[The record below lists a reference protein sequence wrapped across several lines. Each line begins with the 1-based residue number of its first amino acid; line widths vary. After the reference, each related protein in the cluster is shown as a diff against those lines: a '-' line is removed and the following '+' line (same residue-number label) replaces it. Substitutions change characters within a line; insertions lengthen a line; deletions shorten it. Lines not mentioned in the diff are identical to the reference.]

1 MKEQDFWR
9 LEEQFWT
16 SGAGFYEQRLSSNAL
31 MVFPEPAGV
40 LDRQATLESIQSGA
54 RWKNVSFT
62 SKQFAMPAQST
73 AILVY
78 SVKADRGGP
87 DTTYSAQCSSTYVL
101 SSGDWQ
107 LALHQ
112 QTPTD

>member
-1 MKEQDFWR
+1 MKEQDFWQ

-16 SGAGFYEQRLSSNAL
+16 SGADFYDQRLGRNAL

-40 LDRQATLESIQSGA
+40 LDRKATLESLQSGA

-62 SKQFAMPAQST
+62 NKKFAMPAQST
-73 AILVY
+73 AVLVY
-78 SVKADRGGP
+78 SVQADRGGSG
-87 DTTYSAQCSSTYVL
+87 TAYSAQCSSTYVH

>member
-1 MKEQDFWR
+1 MKERDFWQ

-16 SGAGFYEQRLSSNAL
+16 SGAHFYEQRLARNAL
-31 MVFPEPAGV
+31 MVFPAPAGV

-62 SKQFAMPAQST
+62 NKQFAMPGQST
-73 AILVY
+73 VILVY
-78 SVKADRGGP
+78 SVKADRGDS
-87 DTTYSAQCSSTYVL
+87 DTAYSALCSSAYVL
-101 SSGDWQ
+101 SSGEWQ